1 MSIARTPPPS
11 APGAEAVESSTTRP
25 LRADAQRNRER
36 ILAAADEMF
45 AAHGVDASIDEIAS
59 RAGVGVGTLYRNFPT
74 KEALLH
80 ALFVARMQPLITAA
94 RDAAEAEDPGEAFV
108 AFMRRLGDEFVNFKA
123 LAEVMASS
131 GMDLSA
137 KAEASAELLQ
147 AGDALLRRAQQAGDV
162 RPDVG
167 IADVAAMMTGLGYA
181 DPSVTSSQRSRCLA
195 LACDSLLVRARSL
208 LPHRTA
214 DKAPTDR
221 GS

>member
-11 APGAEAVESSTTRP
+11 VRGTEAAESSMTRP

-74 KEALLH
+74 KEALLQ

-137 KAEASAELLQ
+137 KAEASADLLR

-162 RPDVG
+162 RPDVR
-167 IADVAAMMTGLGYA
+167 IADVAALMTGLGYA
-181 DPSVTSSQRSRCLA
+181 DPSVTPTQRSRCVA
-195 LACDSLLVRARSL
+195 LACDSLLTRTRSL

-214 DKAPTDR
+214 GNAPVDP
-221 GS
+221 GC